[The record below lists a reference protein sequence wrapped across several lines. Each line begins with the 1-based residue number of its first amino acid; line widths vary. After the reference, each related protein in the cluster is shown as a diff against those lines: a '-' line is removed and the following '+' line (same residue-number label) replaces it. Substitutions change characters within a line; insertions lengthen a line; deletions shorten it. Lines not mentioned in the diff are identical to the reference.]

1 MRGRALHE
9 AISENVLP
17 TVPHW
22 NTTFLNPPPTQPR
35 PPPLLYWNK
44 KLRCFVRLVPPPPNK
59 QHIIPKNCAITGT
72 ALPKS
77 NPLSRRVP
85 KLELIQLQN
94 ESLDRI
100 SHHISLEGN
109 TSTEPLEKYL
119 LEKNGKPINIMVIT

>member
-1 MRGRALHE
+1 MFTNYEHKL
-9 AISENVLP
+9 
-17 TVPHW
+17 
-22 NTTFLNPPPTQPR
+22 FLYVYHLIEVIELVQ
-35 PPPLLYWNK
+35 LKEKAWK
-44 KLRCFVRLVPPPPNK
+44 KK
-59 QHIIPKNCAITGT
+59 QIQASK
-72 ALPKS
+72 
-77 NPLSRRVP
+77 